1 MNKNKKTLE
10 EKLII
15 AGAILVVIFMGVLV
29 YTKYFVQNV
38 ITQQIQTS
46 TKAFSSDNSQTKPN
60 PTPNLINIDTSS
72 VPKAEYKLLNGWNF
86 IAFPIKPLNFKNAS
100 GLMLDI
106 KNKGGYA
113 TVVARWD
120 GDRWQEYV
128 QRGEEI
134 FGDNFPIQPG
144 EGYFVRNHKTID
156 WKIVGD
162 DVDLEEVNPYSLKTG
177 WNAVGLIGKGN
188 KAEDIIDSI
197 DQGEEV
203 ASEINWW
210 DSGNWALF
218 VKRIYSPDN
227 TKSYGTNFSIQENKG
242 YMIKLNQPNNW
253 ENK

>member
-1 MNKNKKTLE
+1 MNNKKTLE

-15 AGAILVVIFMGVLV
+15 AGAIFAVIFTGAMVF
-29 YTKYFVQNV
+29 TRYFVKTV
-38 ITQQIQTS
+38 VTQKILTT
-46 TKAFSSDNSQTKPN
+46 TKAYQPQSLPIPT
-60 PTPNLINIDTSS
+60 PTPNLTNIDTSS
-72 VPKAEYKLLNGWNF
+72 VPKAEYRLLNGWNF

-134 FGDNFPIQPG
+134 FGDNFPISPG

-156 WKIVGD
+156 WVIVG
-162 DVDLEEVNPYSLKTG
+162 EEVTQDDLNPYSLKTG
-177 WNAVGLIGKGN
+177 WNAVGLIGQAK
-188 KAEDIIDSI
+188 KAEDILDSI

-203 ASEINWW
+203 ATEIDWW
-210 DSGNWALF
+210 DSGSWALF
-218 VKRIYSPDN
+218 VKRIYSPEN
-227 TKSYGTNFSIQENKG
+227 IKSYGTNFSIQDNQG
-242 YMIKLNQPNNW
+242 YMIKINQDSTW